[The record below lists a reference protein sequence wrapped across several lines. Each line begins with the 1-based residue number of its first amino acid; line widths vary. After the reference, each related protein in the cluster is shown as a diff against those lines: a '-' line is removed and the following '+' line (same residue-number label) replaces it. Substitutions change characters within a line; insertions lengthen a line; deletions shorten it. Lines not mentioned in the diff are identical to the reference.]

1 MSTGAFREIV
11 EGTEEQRRTFF
22 KLIFGPE
29 ATGYA
34 CIAFLEHTT
43 RKMQQLWFEY
53 PAQLEDMLVS
63 ITENSKRLAHFY
75 FSTALYENKGS
86 REKQH
91 AKTSTIIHCDLDSCD
106 PRLLLV
112 EPSVLVQSSPG
123 RFQAFWVLEHPV
135 HPAEAEDVN
144 RRIAYYH
151 KDQGADMCHDAGHL
165 MRIPYTPNYKHGDS
179 ENAPVVGVIHAKPG
193 RYRISDFAIYPNV
206 VALKFLD
213 NPGEMPDLPSEDGD
227 QVIARYKATLPTIF
241 YPLYDRE
248 PADKTW
254 SETLWHMMSLCMEA
268 GLKREETFIV
278 ARDAKCNKYARD
290 GRPETELWQDVQRLY
305 VKQIEK
311 LQLAPTTNAE
321 IPELLT
327 DAETRLV
334 QARPSFI
341 ERYMEWAGKK
351 TDAPRQYHQAGAF
364 IILSALMSNSVHLP
378 TSHSKIYPNLWF
390 MILAGTTVTRKST
403 AMRIAFELLREIDSD
418 AEMATD
424 GSPEG
429 ILVGLR
435 DRPGQ
440 SSIFHKDEFTG
451 LLDAIAHKE
460 YMAGFGEQL
469 TKLYDGD
476 DIKRLLRKE
485 VIHVKDPRFIIF
497 AGGIKEKTQMLLTE
511 EHIMSGF
518 IPRFVFITAEGDP
531 ANIRPTG
538 PPVPLQDLDEREL
551 LVNEL
556 IEMHAHYSSPT
567 PVMQGGKMIGTVPTQ
582 FAATMTPQAWARYNV
597 FEDQMR
603 QTAFSMGR
611 AHLIPVHERLATSV
625 LKAAMLLAASR
636 KREEGLV
643 IEEIDIL
650 HAIYFGQRWR
660 EYASEIVNGIG
671 KTFDERL
678 IDQIMNYV
686 RKNESGA
693 SRAELMT
700 LFSLDVKRA
709 DLIFGTMIQRN
720 MVYALDVGGLKRYRA
735 TVGS

>member
-43 RKMQQLWFEY
+43 RKMQQFWFEY
-53 PAQLEDMLVS
+53 PTQLEDMLVS

-75 FSTALYENKGS
+75 FSTALYEGKGS

-91 AKTSTIIHCDLDSCD
+91 AKTSTIIHCDLDACD

-123 RFQAFWVLEHPV
+123 RFQAFWVLDHPV

-165 MRIPYTPNYKHGDS
+165 MRIPYTPNYKHGDAD
-179 ENAPVVGVIHAKPG
+179 NAPVVGVIEARPG
-193 RYRISDFAIYPNV
+193 RYRISDFTIYPNV

-227 QVIARYKATLPTIF
+227 QVISRYKATLPTIF
-241 YPLYDRE
+241 YPLYE
-248 PADKTW
+248 QVPADKTW

-364 IILSALMSNSVHLP
+364 IILSALMSGSMHLP

-403 AMRIAFELLREIDSD
+403 AMRIAFELLREVDSD

-440 SSIFHKDEFTG
+440 ASIFHKDEFTG

-518 IPRFVFITAEGDP
+518 IPRFIFITAEGDP

-538 PPVPLQDLDEREL
+538 PPVPVQDLDEREL

-567 PVMQGGKMIGTVPTQ
+567 PVMQGGKMVGTMPTQ

-603 QTAFSMGR
+603 NTAFSMGR
-611 AHLIPVHERLATSV
+611 AYLIPVHERLATSV

-636 KREEGLV
+636 KREDGLI

-650 HAIYFGQRWR
+650 HAIYFGQHWR

-700 LFSLDVKRA
+700 LFSLDFKRA

-720 MVYALDVGGLKRYRA
+720 MVYALDIGGQKRYRA